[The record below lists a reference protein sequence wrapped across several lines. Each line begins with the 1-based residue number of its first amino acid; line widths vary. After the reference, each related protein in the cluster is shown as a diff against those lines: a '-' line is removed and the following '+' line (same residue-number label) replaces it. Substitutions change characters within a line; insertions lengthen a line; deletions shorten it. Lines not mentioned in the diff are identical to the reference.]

1 MKKLSFVLA
10 TMVTILLGMT
20 GCTTETSDVIVYCRT
35 YFGSSSGTLV
45 EETEGLNETELKK
58 VFDAH
63 LLQLGESFG
72 EDVIIRRQNDE
83 TKVKN
88 AVIQAAKDAD
98 AEIKA
103 KYGNPVKV
111 QDRFSKLGIRVY
123 YIFGDKEDVTVAD
136 YTYKE

>member
-35 YFGSSSGTLV
+35 YFGSSSGTHV

-98 AEIKA
+98 AEIKE

>member
-98 AEIKA
+98 AEIKE
-103 KYGNPVKV
+103 KYANPVKV

-123 YIFGDKEDVTVAD
+123 YIFGDKGDVTVAD

>member
-72 EDVIIRRQNDE
+72 EDVIIRRQND
-83 TKVKN
+83 
-88 AVIQAAKDAD
+88 
-98 AEIKA
+98 
-103 KYGNPVKV
+103 
-111 QDRFSKLGIRVY
+111 
-123 YIFGDKEDVTVAD
+123 VTHFILLHLH
-136 YTYKE
+136 

>member
-35 YFGSSSGTLV
+35 YFGASSGTLV

-72 EDVIIRRQNDE
+72 EDIIIRRQNDE

-98 AEIKA
+98 AEIKE
-103 KYGNPVKV
+103 KYDNPVKV

-123 YIFGDKEDVTVAD
+123 YIFGDKENVTVAD

>member
-1 MKKLSFVLA
+1 MKKLCFAVV
-10 TMVTILLGMT
+10 TMVTMLLGMT

-35 YFGSSSGTLV
+35 YFGASSGTLV

-98 AEIKA
+98 AEIKE

-123 YIFGDKEDVTVAD
+123 YIIGDKEDVTVAD